1 MLAYFF
7 FLAFLWTETTS
18 RSIKTKKQKLEQKLT
33 VDLFFN
39 WNRKK
44 LNFNRHLDVWMLLCR
59 VYHVIAIY
67 PKRMGKRQG
76 INEWEI
82 YGNQSSTAERKL
94 KTNEFLTSLPRD
106 REVDSACLNCCLLKF
121 TARKLREFALN
132 FSEFYDLNQNLQL
145 NNTLRTLRIKII
157 FAVLE
162 NYPLVAKLQLK
173 SERWLC
179 SFQGIIRI
187 AFGNEVPLTP
197 KRISS
202 LERSTFSLFFEKSIV
217 D

>member
-1 MLAYFF
+1 
-7 FLAFLWTETTS
+7 
-18 RSIKTKKQKLEQKLT
+18 
-33 VDLFFN
+33 
-39 WNRKK
+39 
-44 LNFNRHLDVWMLLCR
+44 MLLCR

-67 PKRMGKRQG
+67 PKTMGKRQG
-76 INEWEI
+76 INEQEKF
-82 YGNQSSTAERKL
+82 GNQRRL
-94 KTNEFLTSLPRD
+94 KRTSFLHLLRD

>member
-1 MLAYFF
+1 
-7 FLAFLWTETTS
+7 
-18 RSIKTKKQKLEQKLT
+18 
-33 VDLFFN
+33 
-39 WNRKK
+39 
-44 LNFNRHLDVWMLLCR
+44 MLLCR

-67 PKRMGKRQG
+67 PKTMGKRQG
-76 INEWEI
+76 MNEQEKF
-82 YGNQSSTAERKL
+82 GNQRSL
-94 KTNEFLTSLPRD
+94 KRTSFLHLLRD
-106 REVDSACLNCCLLKF
+106 REVDSECLNYCLLKF

-157 FAVLE
+157 FAFLE
-162 NYPLVAKLQLK
+162 NYPLVAKLQWK

>member
-1 MLAYFF
+1 
-7 FLAFLWTETTS
+7 
-18 RSIKTKKQKLEQKLT
+18 
-33 VDLFFN
+33 
-39 WNRKK
+39 
-44 LNFNRHLDVWMLLCR
+44 MLLCR

-67 PKRMGKRQG
+67 PKTMGKRQG
-76 INEWEI
+76 MNEQEKF
-82 YGNQSSTAERKL
+82 GNQRSL
-94 KTNEFLTSLPRD
+94 KRTSFLHLLRD
-106 REVDSACLNCCLLKF
+106 REVDSECLNYCLLKF

-157 FAVLE
+157 FAFLE
-162 NYPLVAKLQLK
+162 NYPLVAKLQWK

-202 LERSTFSLFFEKSIV
+202 VERSTFSLFFEKSIV

>member
-1 MLAYFF
+1 
-7 FLAFLWTETTS
+7 
-18 RSIKTKKQKLEQKLT
+18 
-33 VDLFFN
+33 
-39 WNRKK
+39 
-44 LNFNRHLDVWMLLCR
+44 MLLCR

-67 PKRMGKRQG
+67 PKTMGKRQG
-76 INEWEI
+76 INKQEKF
-82 YGNQSSTAERKL
+82 GNQRSL
-94 KTNEFLTSLPRD
+94 KRTSFLHLLRD

-145 NNTLRTLRIKII
+145 NNTLRTLRLKII
-157 FAVLE
+157 FAVLK

>member
-1 MLAYFF
+1 
-7 FLAFLWTETTS
+7 
-18 RSIKTKKQKLEQKLT
+18 
-33 VDLFFN
+33 
-39 WNRKK
+39 
-44 LNFNRHLDVWMLLCR
+44 MLLCR

-67 PKRMGKRQG
+67 PKTMGKRQG
-76 INEWEI
+76 INKQEKF
-82 YGNQSSTAERKL
+82 GNQRSL
-94 KTNEFLTSLPRD
+94 KRTSFLHLLRD
-106 REVDSACLNCCLLKF
+106 READSACLNCCLLKF

-145 NNTLRTLRIKII
+145 NNTLRTLRLKII
-157 FAVLE
+157 FAVLK

-217 D
+217 G